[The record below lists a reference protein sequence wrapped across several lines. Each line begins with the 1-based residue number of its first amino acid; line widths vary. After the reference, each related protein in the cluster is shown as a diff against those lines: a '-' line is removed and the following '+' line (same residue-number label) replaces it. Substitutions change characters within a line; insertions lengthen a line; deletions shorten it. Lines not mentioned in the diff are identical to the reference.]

1 MRSVLRALTVLVL
14 TLLLMGSAWS
24 QATPSAKPANAE
36 PSSDAATLVMFN
48 RPVVVF
54 RSSLL
59 GAPPKARVDRAR
71 FSINEALNQ
80 GGKLAVSVKN
90 NPEGQLLMIDER
102 LAFVVTAGDVD
113 PLRQDDVKATASQ
126 AARQLE
132 LIIAENREARDL
144 HMLLTALGISAI
156 ATLRLWA
163 DGLAGGAGA
172 RLAGQA
178 PRFKRG
184 EPGQASQ
191 DRRHPDHR
199 GASTRAFSAA
209 CAEGA
214 ALAGGP
220 AADL

>member
-59 GAPPKARVDRAR
+59 GASPKARVDRAR

-113 PLRQDDVKATASQ
+113 PLRQDDVKAAASQ

-132 LIIAENREARDL
+132 QIIAENREARDL
-144 HMLLTALGISAI
+144 HLLLTALGISAI
-156 ATLRLWA
+156 ATFVFGLMVWLVVRLRVWLDKLLVSSVETGSGISRSA
-163 DGLAGGAGA
+163 
-172 RLAGQA
+172 A
-178 PRFKRG
+178 PRSSRG
-184 EPGQASQ
+184 INSC
-191 DRRHPDHR
+191 HF
-199 GASTRAFSAA
+199 FSV
-209 CAEGA
+209 C
-214 ALAGGP
+214 
-220 AADL
+220 

>member
-144 HMLLTALGISAI
+144 HLLLTALGISAI
-156 ATLRLWA
+156 ATFVFGLMVWLVVRLRVWL
-163 DGLAGGAGA
+163 D
-172 RLAGQA
+172 AGQ
-178 PRFKRG
+178 
-184 EPGQASQ
+184 ESQ

-199 GASTRAFSAA
+199 GASTRAISSA

-214 ALAGGP
+214 ARAGDP
-220 AADL
+220 AVDL